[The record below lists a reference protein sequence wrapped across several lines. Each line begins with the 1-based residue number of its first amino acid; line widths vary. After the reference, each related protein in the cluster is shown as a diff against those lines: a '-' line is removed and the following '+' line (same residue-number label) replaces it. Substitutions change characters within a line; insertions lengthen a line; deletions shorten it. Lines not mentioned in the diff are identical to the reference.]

1 MRGSL
6 HAHSLLWTTLQLDK
20 ITSFLQD
27 EIVMDHIAKVIDSI
41 VQAYIPD
48 IHEVQSR
55 ATHSGPAFAAAA
67 GITPVPLPTDPP
79 SKSQRLTGHQK
90 AAQSAHQNF
99 VEEIIMSKDSTT
111 KEVEAC
117 AVPLSHLETILE
129 DDMEVDADGCA
140 QNGAVSDVQDPLQ
153 SDLDGESSVS
163 VSQRRDESPCSSSA
177 SSNSSDVAS
186 DLELS
191 GGGDD
196 DGLDVAMPVA
206 PPQDDSTVVN
216 VPPLQDYYPP
226 CSAYEKQEQFREH
239 WRATAITRMLHA
251 THSFTCHKGIAGKKK
266 CRMGYPKIFRN
277 RRYRPWIILRV
288 SITSMCVL
296 IPAVCGDIDDT
307 RCRGDGEGPE
317 AVCGDIDDTRCWGG
331 T

>member
-1 MRGSL
+1 
-6 HAHSLLWTTLQLDK
+6 
-20 ITSFLQD
+20 
-27 EIVMDHIAKVIDSI
+27 
-41 VQAYIPD
+41 
-48 IHEVQSR
+48 
-55 ATHSGPAFAAAA
+55 
-67 GITPVPLPTDPP
+67 
-79 SKSQRLTGHQK
+79 
-90 AAQSAHQNF
+90 
-99 VEEIIMSKDSTT
+99 MSKDSTT

-196 DGLDVAMPVA
+196 DGHDVAMPVA

-239 WRATAITRMLHA
+239 WRRQPSPECCTQRTLSLVTRGSPARRSVAWAI
-251 THSFTCHKGIAGKKK
+251 
-266 CRMGYPKIFRN
+266 PKYFEIGDTD
-277 RRYRPWIILRV
+277 PGSSCESALPA
-288 SITSMCVL
+288 CVF
-296 IPAVCGDIDDT
+296 
-307 RCRGDGEGPE
+307 
-317 AVCGDIDDTRCWGG
+317 
-331 T
+331 